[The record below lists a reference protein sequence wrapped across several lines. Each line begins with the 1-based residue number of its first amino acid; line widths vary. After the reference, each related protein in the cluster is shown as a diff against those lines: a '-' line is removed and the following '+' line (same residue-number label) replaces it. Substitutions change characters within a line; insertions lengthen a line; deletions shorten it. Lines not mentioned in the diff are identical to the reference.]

1 LVDIYNVFIAFT
13 VLWFVAFS
21 VISAYLFQVFGAAK
35 WLQTLEF
42 KIAVGDVLKRIGF
55 ADVSDFVVSPPLYLI
70 WGLSLYF
77 GCRMLA
83 TCRPRKDLRKLV
95 SGEGA
100 QRVLSRSVV
109 MLCLTALLF
118 VVIVVPGFYLALLSA
133 SLLKR
138 VDPDKEFEYS
148 AACHLSGKKM
158 DVTVVMRNNYPKKST
173 YLKPIFVDWNKD
185 EKAFRIDTG
194 DMFWMSR
201 KGFYFDPAEIRYY
214 RLELPAPAQ
223 FQPGSTCTVDDK
235 APTKGFVPVKA
246 TGDANS

>member
-148 AACHLSGKKM
+148 AACHLSGKK
-158 DVTVVMRNNYPKKST
+158 
-173 YLKPIFVDWNKD
+173 
-185 EKAFRIDTG
+185 
-194 DMFWMSR
+194 WML
-201 KGFYFDPAEIRYY
+201 
-214 RLELPAPAQ
+214 RL
-223 FQPGSTCTVDDK
+223 
-235 APTKGFVPVKA
+235 
-246 TGDANS
+246 